1 VNKVLTW
8 FIGIWT
14 AFAIL
19 VDVVSIIGIF
29 GPENSFTYK
38 LGFALVGAPILNF
51 ILQLVLFSPAIGAY
65 FWLKHRRKMDDW
77 RHPAQVAPSSAAS
90 DQTTEEPNEHRIS
103 LDYLLALVVLGTM
116 AFWAA
121 IPFVILAP
129 FILKAAI
136 TNGLELRLVAIVVG
150 TVVGSVIV
158 CALHYWPVFVLVLLL
173 WLMARPDENIQ
184 RDNWRVMG
192 AWCFVT
198 AVVASYFVAIGIIG
212 DQGGWMTFGVVL
224 TGMSSIATAI
234 ATIIGA
240 TVGDLLFRWYR
251 MRKAAPP

>member
-1 VNKVLTW
+1 VNKALTW
-8 FIGIWT
+8 FIRIWA
-14 AFAIL
+14 AFAIF
-19 VDVVSIIGIF
+19 VDVVSIILIF
-29 GPENSFTYK
+29 VTENAFRYI
-38 LGFALVGAPILNF
+38 ALIYSPFFVLTF
-51 ILQLVLFSPAIGAY
+51 ISQLVLFSPAIAAY

-184 RDNWRVMG
+184 RDNWRVMQ
-192 AWCFVT
+192 
-198 AVVASYFVAIGIIG
+198 SE
-212 DQGGWMTFGVVL
+212 
-224 TGMSSIATAI
+224 S
-234 ATIIGA
+234 
-240 TVGDLLFRWYR
+240 
-251 MRKAAPP
+251 